1 MFATL
6 NIKKTKMSLKIEVL
20 GVDCAK
26 CNSLF
31 ARVHHVVSDYSID
44 AAVYKVEDAQKI
56 ATYHLTLLPALVING
71 NVVSKG
77 TVPSEREILRFIND
91 FLPEEE
97 RIVLPVEKRSY
108 KKLWIIGVLIA
119 FVATLL
125 FVFKNN
131 QVNSSSPQALDSTT
145 ANGQPKAY
153 KDWVDQL
160 YNYSKQSTS
169 FKITFLE
176 FGSTHCRECKN
187 MEKVMVQVRENHKD
201 SVNVVFYNVRKKENQ
216 KMVDFFKINII
227 PVQVLLDRNGVEYFR
242 HEGFLDYQDLIKQ
255 FK

>member
-6 NIKKTKMSLKIEVL
+6 NIKKAKMSLKIEVL

-26 CNSLF
+26 CNTLF
-31 ARVHHVVSDYSID
+31 SRVHQVVSDYSLD
-44 AAVYKVEDAQKI
+44 AKVFKIEDAQQI

-77 TVPSEREILRFIND
+77 TVPSEREILRLIND
-91 FLPEEE
+91 FLPEEVK
-97 RIVLPVEKRSY
+97 IQLPVEKRSY
-108 KKLWIIGVLIA
+108 KKLWLIGVLVVL
-119 FVATLL
+119 VATLL

-131 QVNSSSPQALDSTT
+131 QVNSSAPQTQDSTT
-145 ANGQPKAY
+145 ANGQPRAY

-169 FKITFLE
+169 FKMTFLE
-176 FGSTHCRECKN
+176 FGSTNCRECKN
-187 MEKVMVQVRENHKD
+187 MEKVMEQVKENHKD
-201 SVNVVFYNVRKKENQ
+201 SVNVVFYNVRKKENK

-242 HEGFLDYQDLIKQ
+242 HEGFLDYKDLITH

>member
-6 NIKKTKMSLKIEVL
+6 NIKKTKMSLNIEVL
-20 GVDCAK
+20 GVDCSK
-26 CNSLF
+26 CNTLF
-31 ARVHHVVSDYSID
+31 LRVQQVVADYSIN
-44 AAVYKVEDAQKI
+44 AEVLKIEDAQKI
-56 ATYHLTLLPALVING
+56 ATYHLTLLPALVVNG

-77 TVPSEREILRFIND
+77 TVPTEREILRLIND

-97 RIVLPVEKRSY
+97 KIQLPVEKRSF
-108 KKLWIIGVLIA
+108 KKLWLIGVLIA
-119 FVATLL
+119 FVATLF
-125 FVFKNN
+125 FVFKNI
-131 QVNSSSPQALDSTT
+131 QVNSSSPQTLDSTNT
-145 ANGQPKAY
+145 NGQPRAY

-169 FKITFLE
+169 FKMTFLE
-176 FGSTHCRECKN
+176 FGSTNCRECKN
-187 MEKVMVQVRENHKD
+187 MEKVMEEVKENHKD
-201 SVNVVFYNVRKKENQ
+201 SVNVVFYNVRKKENK

-242 HEGFLDYQDLIKQ
+242 HEGYLDYKDLITH